1 MRYVELPCVAWI
13 RAGQVEEGYR
23 RRAALIIALAARV
36 DGMTKDEAIKILK
49 DYYTML
55 DTNDFPEKDILR
67 AADWAYNIETVAW
80 SCRYPKDFN
89 LCRPE
94 NCPFLQIEYSESDYV
109 DVERT
114 NQDGTVEHVRLPS
127 TEAMLREMR
136 KLFPD
141 ATVRTELIKHD
152 GNCAVV
158 KAIFENENVHLEA
171 AADCMLEDAND
182 RNQDIVT
189 IATRRAIA
197 KVLRYAGLAHSQE
210 KHADEHGIL
219 GIFMTSPK
227 EFELM
232 ERIKRAR
239 LAVEY
244 NKYTRVR

>member
-1 MRYVELPCVAWI
+1 MKYTELPCVVWI
-13 RAGQVEEGYR
+13 RGGQVQKGYR
-23 RRAALIIALAARV
+23 RRAALIIALAARI
-36 DGMTKDEAIKILK
+36 DNMSKADARTLLR
-49 DYYTML
+49 DYYAML
-55 DTNDFPEKDILR
+55 NTSDFPESDVLR
-67 AADWAYNIETVAW
+67 AADWAYNLETVAW
-80 SCRYPKDFN
+80 SCHFPKEFG

-114 NQDGTVEHVRLPS
+114 NQDGTVEHIRLPS

-152 GNCAVV
+152 GHCAVV

-210 KHADEHGIL
+210 KHTDDGIL
-219 GIFMTSPK
+219 GIFTVSPR

-232 ERIKRAR
+232 EKIRRAR